1 MTILAL
7 TLFILLLAAG
17 IALVPVGLPGTW
29 LIVVD
34 ALLYSLLRDFEGETA
49 DWKVVL
55 FVAMLA
61 LAGEAIEFGASVA
74 GAKREK
80 VPTGAIVASIL
91 GGLIGAVVGVPVFL
105 IGSVLGLLLG
115 TYLGA
120 LIYSLITHP
129 RAGEAFRF
137 ARSVLFSRVVSI
149 FAKTTVAVVM
159 SVYLLFKVF

>member
-1 MTILAL
+1 MSYVILS
-7 TLFILLLAAG
+7 LFILFLAVGILLVS
-17 IALVPVGLPGTW
+17 LGLPGTW
-29 LIVVD
+29 LIVAD
-34 ALLYSLLRDFEGETA
+34 ALLYSLLRDYKGETQ

-61 LAGEAIEFGASVA
+61 LAGEAIEFGASVL
-74 GAKREK
+74 GARREK
-80 VPTGAIVASIL
+80 VPTGAIVASIA
-91 GGLIGAVVGVPVFL
+91 GGLLGAVIGIPVFL

-120 LIYSLITHP
+120 LIYSLITQP
-129 RAGEAFRF
+129 QAGEAFRF